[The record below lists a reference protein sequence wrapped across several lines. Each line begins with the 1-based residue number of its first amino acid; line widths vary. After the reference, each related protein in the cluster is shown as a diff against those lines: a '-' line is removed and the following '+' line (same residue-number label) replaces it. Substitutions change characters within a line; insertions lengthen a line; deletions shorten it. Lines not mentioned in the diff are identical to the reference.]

1 MCRVKGTEMPQ
12 GWGVDSK
19 GLVRNHVKNPRL
31 PSNATTGE
39 DTLLQSR
46 SKSFH
51 ILTFFSFIPVFIS
64 ARQVSS
70 SSGEVFYGPVYP

>member
-1 MCRVKGTEMPQ
+1 MPQ

-19 GLVRNHVKNPRL
+19 GLVRNHVKIRGYQAMLRL
-31 PSNATTGE
+31 AKTR
-39 DTLLQSR
+39 LLQSK

-51 ILTFFSFIPVFIS
+51 IFTFFSFIPVFIS

-70 SSGEVFYGPVYP
+70 SSEEVFYGPVYP